1 METKSPQS
9 LYGYALN
16 LTSFFEY
23 LKYREPDSFDVARMT
38 LLDLNELTSSIIE
51 DYLDYSR
58 EYTDKGQIKVR
69 SDAAIKRRFFAL
81 SSFLDY
87 YYKKDMIDRNPASKV
102 TPPRVD
108 INRPVPITT
117 TVNTNRNIIDF
128 ISNGTLE
135 GRRAAFQEKTCL
147 RDAAI
152 FTLIASTG
160 IKVSELVNMNIEDVN
175 LDEHYISINGR
186 RNQKR
191 LIYISDL
198 TAVTI
203 SRYLATRLEI

>member
-9 LYGYALN
+9 LYGYALD

-186 RNQKR
+186 RN
-191 LIYISDL
+191 
-198 TAVTI
+198 
-203 SRYLATRLEI
+203 